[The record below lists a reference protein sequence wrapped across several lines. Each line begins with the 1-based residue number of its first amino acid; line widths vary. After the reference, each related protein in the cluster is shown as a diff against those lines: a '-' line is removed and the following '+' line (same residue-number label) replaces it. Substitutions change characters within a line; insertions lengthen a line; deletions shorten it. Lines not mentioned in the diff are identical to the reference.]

1 MEKCYIRSNISGHD
15 PVELRHCMVDTG
27 SEVVT
32 IDKDIL
38 PELNLRF
45 LQNIKS
51 KGIHKVE
58 EKPLYRGVLVLGNK
72 EIEVDV
78 SLNKMIRV
86 EVIGLG

>member
-1 MEKCYIRSNISGHD
+1 ME
-15 PVELRHCMVDTG
+15 LQHCMVDTG